1 MTAAIPWERKE
12 ICPKMILVPMLRIMA
27 RPMVSRK
34 STGSNQEVVV
44 IASTAK
50 ITTTP
55 AAMIIGISREILSSR
70 VLFSMAGPL

>member
-1 MTAAIPWERKE
+1 
-12 ICPKMILVPMLRIMA
+12 MILVPMLRIMA
-27 RPMVSRK
+27 RPMVSRN

-55 AAMIIGISREILSSR
+55 ATMIIGISREILSSR